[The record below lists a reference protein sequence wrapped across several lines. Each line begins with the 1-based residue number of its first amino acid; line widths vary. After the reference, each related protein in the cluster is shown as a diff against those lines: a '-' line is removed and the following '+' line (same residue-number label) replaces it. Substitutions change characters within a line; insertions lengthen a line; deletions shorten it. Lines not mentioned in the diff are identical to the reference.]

1 MAGAPN
7 PLAVYDQP
15 HQFEPLLPQKDLE
28 RLALRSRDVV
38 EKSLRLQGAAHSSTR
53 RAVAELVRSMN
64 SYYSNLIEGQST
76 HPRNIDRALAQE
88 FSESPDT
95 ARKQRIALA
104 HINAERKLEA
114 QGVTEEAVLTSKYLS
129 TAHEAFFGELCEAD
143 RLTDDRVVTPGAFRE
158 RDVSVFRHH
167 PPTWT
172 ALPRFLQRADEVYGR
187 RAGLDSLLV
196 RIGSAHQRFAWV
208 HPFLDGNGRAC
219 RLQTHM
225 ALLPLSGG
233 LWSVNRGFARDRAH
247 YYEHLSNADMSRQGD
262 LDGRGNLSEKML
274 WAWCEFFIET
284 CNDQVTFMTRML
296 DLEGLKSRVAGLV
309 AVRSK
314 EPGKAYREEATLPL
328 QHVLAAGPV
337 SRGDFNR
344 MLGLGERTGRTVIA
358 QLLKDGLLVSD
369 SPKGGLRIGLP
380 LDALNI
386 LLPSLYPEA
395 ASEAVD

>member
-1 MAGAPN
+1 MATAPA

-15 HQFEPLLPQKDLE
+15 HQFEPLLPQKGLDA
-28 RLALRSRDVV
+28 LALRSREVL
-38 EKSLRLQGAAHSSTR
+38 EKSFRLQGAAHPSTR
-53 RAVAELVRSMN
+53 QAIAELVRSMN

-76 HPRNIDRALAQE
+76 HPRNIDRALAQD
-88 FSESPDT
+88 FSNRPET
-95 ARKQRIALA
+95 ARRQRIAVA
-104 HINAERKLEA
+104 HIVAERELEA
-114 QGVTEEAVLTSKYLS
+114 GGIGEEHVLTS
-129 TAHEAFFGELCEAD
+129 AHLCRAHQAFFGQLEPAD
-143 RLTDDRVVTPGAFRE
+143 RMVEERTVTPGALRQE
-158 RDVSVFRHH
+158 DVRVFRHQ

-172 ALPRFLQRADEVYGR
+172 SVPRFLDRADQVYGKR
-187 RAGLDSLLV
+187 WGLDMLLV
-196 RIGSAHQRFAWV
+196 AIGSAHHRMAWI

-225 ALLPLSGG
+225 ALLPLSAG
-233 LWSVNRGFARDRAH
+233 LWSVNRGFARERER

-274 WAWCEFFIET
+274 REWCEFFIAT
-284 CNDQVTFMTRML
+284 CDDQVTFMGRML
-296 DLEGLKSRVAGLV
+296 DLERLKSRVAGLI

-314 EPGKAYREEATLPL
+314 ERGKNYREEAVLPM

-344 MLGLGERTGRTVIA
+344 MLGLGERTGRTVMA

-369 SPKGGLRIGLP
+369 TPKGDVRIGLP

-386 LLPSLYPEA
+386 LLPNLYPEA
-395 ASEAVD
+395 STQPVD